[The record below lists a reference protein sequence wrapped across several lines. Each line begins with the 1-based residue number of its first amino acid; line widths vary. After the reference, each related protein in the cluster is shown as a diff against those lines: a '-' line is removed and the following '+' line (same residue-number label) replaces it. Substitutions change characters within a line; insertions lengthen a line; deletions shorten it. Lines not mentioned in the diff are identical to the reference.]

1 MASPQI
7 LKTHQKNSASYA
19 CHRRLGSA
27 RPIPQLYQR
36 IRRRAGGGRYAF
48 FMLHT
53 TGIAA
58 AVTVTFVIWFT
69 IVVLALGSTLWPL
82 LAGVH

>member
-1 MASPQI
+1 
-7 LKTHQKNSASYA
+7 
-19 CHRRLGSA
+19 
-27 RPIPQLYQR
+27 
-36 IRRRAGGGRYAF
+36 
-48 FMLHT
+48 MLHT

-82 LAGVH
+82 LGGVH